1 MSVSVSATVP
11 AIPADIPALSGTLAA
26 AFFDDPVFSYCYP
39 DVAQRQ
45 EILPRWFE
53 IVTEA
58 NLPHGGIYTTD
69 DGVAGAVCVPP
80 DAEDDEQ
87 MGAALAEVS
96 GSYAQTLLEVFERMD
111 DAHPHEPHH
120 YLFLLGTR
128 PEWQSRGIGST
139 LLRSVLELFDRDAM
153 PAYLEST
160 SEGNKRL
167 YLRHGFEV
175 TGEIKLPDGPS
186 MWPMWRAPK

>member
-1 MSVSVSATVP
+1 VSVSASATLP
-11 AIPADIPALSGTLAA
+11 ATSADIPALSGTLAA

-87 MGAALAEVS
+87 TGAALAEIS
-96 GSYAQTLLEVFERMD
+96 GTYAQTLSLLER
-111 DAHPHEPHH
+111 
-120 YLFLLGTR
+120 
-128 PEWQSRGIGST
+128 
-139 LLRSVLELFDRDAM
+139 FDRDAM
-153 PAYLEST
+153 PAYLEAT
-160 SEGNKRL
+160 SEANKRL
-167 YLRHGFEV
+167 YLRHGFEE
-175 TGEIKLPDGPS
+175 TGEIKLPNGPS
-186 MWPMWRAPK
+186 MWPMWRTPK